1 MNPREKLALAKE
13 KFGLEQGV
21 GILMGVGSFG
31 ENYDHDPTIWSGIDS
46 SMDGYK
52 PVFHLDEIE
61 ESVFADLESRVI
73 SMKSTKGQGDEAVF
87 YGATAYRHKFLPK
100 EDFMPAF
107 PLYAFFRAYVL
118 DYAAEFGERKN
129 EVFET
134 LFPPIQAVDLEALK
148 AGLQSEVP
156 PKWLDIWPYV
166 PLTVEYVTD
175 CAEYLARYPSDD
187 DVFLYGGIATAEQ
200 FANWQASE
208 GLEMEGALW
217 NEYHAGGDKLPD
229 DVPPAPF
236 EDETPLQIRGED
248 ENVEMDME
256 LTGQFREQ
264 PRDRVQSDVE
274 LDPEST
280 TETEAESVA
289 NMLIREARNNP
300 MLSALLEGI
309 KKKVEL
315 TKSGVGAGSLAF
327 DVERAM
333 QAELEKRG
341 YYTNRKEGGVSES
354 NVKSLSAVIF
364 LKATTDKKKRKVRK
378 ASAH

>member
-229 DVPPAPF
+229 DIPPAPF
-236 EDETPLQIRGED
+236 EDETPLPIRGED
-248 ENVEMDME
+248 EKNPPTKDNDEPVAQGELIVSGSITVDMIRSLLNPEHPRFSEE
-256 LTGQFREQ
+256 LAACVKVWCSFELPEDEGREEQ
-264 PRDRVQSDVE
+264 SDKPPQKGPVPDRNTSREAVRDR
-274 LDPEST
+274 LESLFK
-280 TETEAESVA
+280 EEY
-289 NMLIREARNNP
+289 
-300 MLSALLEGI
+300 GI
-309 KKKVEL
+309 KLNFTGKNN
-315 TKSGVGAGSLAF
+315 
-327 DVERAM
+327 
-333 QAELEKRG
+333 RG
-341 YYTNRKEGGVSES
+341 DRMTIVTNWDKTGRR
-354 NVKSLSAVIF
+354 
-364 LKATTDKKKRKVRK
+364 KKK
-378 ASAH
+378 